1 MGYKRFSLVCVARI
15 VVLAATLFALA
26 WLAIRGG
33 PVTILLF
40 LAGAAIYES
49 WGLIH
54 YVDKTNRDLVRFFD
68 SIRYEDFAQSFKGDR
83 VRGSFAELRKSLSE
97 VVETLRKTR
106 AEKEEHYQYL
116 QTVVQ
121 HVGIGLVVFQPDGTI
136 ELMNNAAKRLLK
148 VSGVKNIAGLAPV
161 SPELVDSLLRL
172 PLREKG
178 LVKIEGATEDL
189 YLVLSATEFRLRGQD
204 FRLVS
209 IQNIHRE
216 LEEKE
221 MEAWQKLIRV
231 ITHEIMNSVTP
242 ISTLASTIGEL
253 IRDHPSGLPGGAE
266 EDPEVKKDI
275 QEAARTIEKRSQGL
289 LHFVDAFRSLT
300 LVPKPKARAIPI
312 RDLFGRV
319 GRLMEANIAG
329 RGILFSTLIEPESL
343 ELAADPDLVEQVLI
357 NLLLNALQALEGRE
371 GAEIALKAF
380 LGERGGVV
388 MQVEDNGPGIPPGNL
403 EKVFVPFYS
412 TRRGGSGIGLALS
425 RQIMRL
431 HGGTIRVQSE
441 PGVRTT
447 FRLSF

>member
-1 MGYKRFSLVCVARI
+1 MGYKRFRLVCVGRI
-15 VVLAATLFALA
+15 LLLAATLLVLA
-26 WLAIRGG
+26 WLVVRDGALTL
-33 PVTILLF
+33 VLF
-40 LAGAAIYES
+40 LGASALYETY
-49 WGLIH
+49 GLIR

-68 SIRYEDFAQSFKGDR
+68 SIRYEDFAQSFKGDLAG
-83 VRGSFAELRKSLSE
+83 GSFAELRKSLSQ
-97 VVETLRKTR
+97 VMETLRKTR

-121 HVGIGLVVFQPDGTI
+121 HVGIGLIVFQPDGTV

-148 VSGVKNIAGLAPV
+148 VVGVKNVAELAAV
-161 SPELVDSLLRL
+161 SAEFVESLTRL
-172 PLREKG
+172 PPREKG
-178 LVKIEGATEDL
+178 LVKVERENESL
-189 YLVLSATEFRLRGQD
+189 YLVLAATEFRLRGQD

-253 IRDHPSGLPGGAE
+253 VRERPAGLPGGAE
-266 EDPEVKKDI
+266 EDPEVSKDI
-275 QEAARTIEKRSQGL
+275 QEAARTIEKRSRGL

-300 LVPKPKARAIPI
+300 LVPKPMI
-312 RDLFGRV
+312 RVFSLQDLFARV
-319 GRLMEANIAG
+319 GRLMDANISG
-329 RGILFSTLIEPESL
+329 RGIRFSSLIEPESL
-343 ELAADPDLVEQVLI
+343 ELAADPELIEQVLI
-357 NLLLNALQALEGRE
+357 NLLLNALQALEGRD
-371 GAEIALKAF
+371 GAEIGLRAF

-388 MQVEDNGPGIPPGNL
+388 IQVTDNGPGIQPENL

-412 TRRGGSGIGLALS
+412 TKAGGSGIGLALS

-431 HGGTIRVQSE
+431 HRGTIRVQSE
-441 PGVRTT
+441 PGVRTA
-447 FRLSF
+447 FWLSF